1 MHLEKRSNQRIDF
14 GILVHHNHK
23 RRMTRDLSSE
33 GCFIKKRS
41 WDRDMELLPIGSEI
55 DLSFEFINTDD
66 YIDVVGQVVHHG
78 EEEDG
83 LGIWFKRINERDM
96 EFIRGFVRNYSL

>member
-1 MHLEKRSNQRIDF
+1 MYLEKRSNQRIDF

-23 RRMTRDLSSE
+23 RRMTIDLSPE

-55 DLSFEFINTDD
+55 DLSLEFLNTN
-66 YIDVVGQVVHHG
+66 YIDVTGTVVHHG
-78 EEEDG
+78 DNDDG
-83 LGIWFKRINERDM
+83 MGVWFKRIADRDK
-96 EFIRGFVRNYSL
+96 EFIREFVRDYL